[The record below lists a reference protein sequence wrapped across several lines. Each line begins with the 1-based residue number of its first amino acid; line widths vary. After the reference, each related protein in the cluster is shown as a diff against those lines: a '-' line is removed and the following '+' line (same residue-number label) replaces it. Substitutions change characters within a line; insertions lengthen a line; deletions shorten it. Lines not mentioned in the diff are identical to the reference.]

1 MEQDITFKIIFLCVL
16 LLLSGFF
23 SGSEASLFSLTELHL
38 HKMKEDK
45 NPFYLY
51 VSRLLAY
58 PRRLLT
64 TVLIGNESVNITI
77 SALATSIFISSIG
90 IEEGKWVSIGVTTLA
105 LLVFGEAIP
114 KTFAVNYPIRFSN
127 SVSIPLTFFAAI
139 ERPVV
144 WILEKISDLF
154 VHVFGRVIVAESTAL
169 TEDEFKTL
177 VDAGHEEGALEESQ
191 KDLIHRV
198 FKLADTTVSDIMTPR
213 VDMFC
218 LPLSMN
224 VEQMVQ
230 EVLKARYS
238 RIPIYRTD
246 KDDILGVLH
255 ARHLLEISKGL
266 TEGSVRHLLKKPFF
280 VPLERSIESMLKD
293 FKGRRI
299 QMAFVVDEY
308 GGIEGLVTINDIM
321 ESLVGDIYDE
331 DDIQEKPYQKINDGS
346 YMLSGAMDIEEFN
359 ELVGTF
365 VSLEEFDTVGGFVFH
380 LFGKL
385 PARGDTI
392 DFNDY
397 TMKVEKVSK
406 TRIMKVRLK
415 KKEELTNE

>member
-16 LLLSGFF
+16 LFLSGFF
-23 SGSEASLFSLTELHL
+23 SGSEASLFSLTALHL

-45 NPFYLY
+45 NPFYSY
-51 VSRLLAY
+51 INRLLTY
-58 PRRLLT
+58 PRRLLV
-64 TVLIGNESVNITI
+64 TVLVGNESVNITI
-77 SALATSIFISSIG
+77 SVLATSVFISFIG
-90 IEEGKWVSIGVTTLA
+90 IEGKWVSIAVTTLA

-114 KTFAVNYPIRFSN
+114 KTFAVNYPIRFSS
-127 SVSIPLTFFAAI
+127 SVSIPLTLFAAI

-154 VHVFGRVIVAESTAL
+154 VHVFGRVIVAESSAL
-169 TEDEFKTL
+169 TEDEFKIL
-177 VDAGHEEGALEESQ
+177 VDVGQEEGALEESQ
-191 KDLIHRV
+191 KDLILRV

-213 VDMFC
+213 VDMSC
-218 LPLSMN
+218 LPLSMS
-224 VEQMVQ
+224 VEQMAQ
-230 EVLKARYS
+230 EVLKNRYS
-238 RIPIYRTD
+238 RIPVYQTD
-246 KDDILGVLH
+246 KDDIIGVLH
-255 ARHLLEISKGL
+255 AQQLLEEISKGR
-266 TEGSVRHLLKKPFF
+266 TAGGVRHLLKKPYF

-293 FKGRRI
+293 FKGRRN

-331 DDIQEKPYQKINDGS
+331 DDVQEKPYQKINDGS
-346 YMLSGAMDIEEFN
+346 YMLSGAMDVEEFN
-359 ELVGTF
+359 ELVGTS

-385 PARGDTI
+385 PTRGDTV
-392 DFNDY
+392 DFDIF
-397 TMKVEKVSK
+397 TIKVEKVSK

-415 KKEELTNE
+415 RKEEQSSG

>member
-1 MEQDITFKIIFLCVL
+1 
-16 LLLSGFF
+16 
-23 SGSEASLFSLTELHL
+23 
-38 HKMKEDK
+38 MKEDK

-51 VSRLLAY
+51 INRLLVY
-58 PRRLLT
+58 PRRLLV
-64 TVLIGNESVNITI
+64 TVLVGNESVNITI
-77 SALATSIFISSIG
+77 SALTTSIFISFLG
-90 IEEGKWVSIGVTTLA
+90 VEGKWVSIAVTILT

-139 ERPVV
+139 ERPIV

-154 VHVFGRVIVAESTAL
+154 VHVFGRVIVAESSVL

-198 FKLADTTVSDIMTPR
+198 FKLADTTVSDMMTPR

-224 VEQMVQ
+224 VEQMAQ

-238 RIPIYRTD
+238 HIPIYRTD
-246 KDDILGVLH
+246 KDDIIGVLH
-255 ARHLLEISKGL
+255 ARHLLEEISKGR
-266 TEGSVRHLLKKPFF
+266 TAGSVIHLLKKPYF
-280 VPLERSIESMLKD
+280 VPLERSAERMLRD
-293 FKGRRI
+293 FKTRRI

-308 GGIEGLVTINDIM
+308 GGIDGLVTINDIM

-331 DDIQEKPYQKINDGS
+331 DNVQEKPYQRINDGS

-359 ELVGTF
+359 ELVDAS

-385 PARGDTI
+385 PSRGDII
-392 DFNDY
+392 DFDDY

-415 KKEELTNE
+415 KKEDLTNE

>member
-1 MEQDITFKIIFLCVL
+1 MEQDITFKIFFLCVL
-16 LLLSGFF
+16 LFLSGFF

-38 HKMKEDK
+38 YKMKEDK
-45 NPFYLY
+45 NPFYPY
-51 VSRLLAY
+51 ISRLLAY

-64 TVLIGNESVNITI
+64 TVLVGNESVNITM
-77 SALATSIFISSIG
+77 SALATSIFISFMG
-90 IEEGKWVSIGVTTLA
+90 IEGKWVAIAVTTLS

-127 SVSIPLTFFAAI
+127 SVSIPLTIFAVI
-139 ERPVV
+139 ERPIV
-144 WILEKISDLF
+144 WILEKLSDLF
-154 VHVFGRVIVAESTAL
+154 VHIFGRVIVAETSAL
-169 TEDEFKTL
+169 TEDEFKIL
-177 VDAGHEEGALEESQ
+177 VDAGHEEGALEQSQ

-198 FKLADTTVSDIMTPR
+198 FKLADSTVSDIMTPR

-218 LPLSMN
+218 LPVSMS

-230 EVLKARYS
+230 EILKARYS
-238 RIPIYRTD
+238 RIPVYRSD
-246 KDDILGVLH
+246 KDDIIGILH
-255 ARHLLEISKGL
+255 ARHLLEEISSRRTG
-266 TEGSVRHLLKKPFF
+266 EGIRHLLKKPYF
-280 VPLERSIESMLKD
+280 VPLERSIGSMLKD
-293 FKGRRI
+293 FKARRI

-321 ESLVGDIYDE
+321 ESLVGDIHDE
-331 DDIQEKPYQKINDGS
+331 DEVKEKPYHKINDGS

-359 ELVGTF
+359 ELVGT
-365 VSLEEFDTVGGFVFH
+365 SILLDEFDTVGGFVFH

-392 DFNDY
+392 DFDIF
-397 TMKVEKVSK
+397 TIKIEKVSR

-415 KKEELTNE
+415 KKEEQARG